1 MCHSRGLN
9 SRNNKSLRECE
20 PRQKVKFKNITLYE
34 VMKLTKKQCF
44 IKITLHLSYEKFTI
58 SNCIDLQSK
67 NDCSS
72 KITNAAFV
80 FHEN

>member
-1 MCHSRGLN
+1 
-9 SRNNKSLRECE
+9 
-20 PRQKVKFKNITLYE
+20 
-34 VMKLTKKQCF
+34 MKLTKKQCF
-44 IKITLHLSYEKFTI
+44 IRITLHLSYEKFTI